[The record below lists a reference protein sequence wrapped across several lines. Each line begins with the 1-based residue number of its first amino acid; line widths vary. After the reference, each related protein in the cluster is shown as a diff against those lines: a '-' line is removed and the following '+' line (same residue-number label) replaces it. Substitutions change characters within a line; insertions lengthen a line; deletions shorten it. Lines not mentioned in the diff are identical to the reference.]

1 MNNQK
6 VVLAIMDGW
15 GIRDEKEGNAIK
27 EANTPNF
34 DMLCKTY
41 PHTKIYAEGEHVGL
55 PAGQMGNS
63 EVGHLNLGAG
73 RIVFQELSRI
83 NNEIKTGNF
92 FKNEAFLKAADHVK
106 KYNSA
111 LHIYGLVSPGGVHSS
126 MDHIFA
132 LIDFAKKENIKNFYV
147 HAFLDGRDTPPQSA
161 VTYLKEVE
169 EKLKEN
175 GFAPVATVSG
185 RYYAMDRDNRWDRV
199 EKAYDAL
206 TSMTGEKASSAVEA
220 VEKSYAAGTTDE
232 FVLPTIIGDENSRIK
247 DNDAIIFF
255 NFRPDRAREITRAFT
270 QSDFNGFERKVAPK
284 NLFYVTMTQY
294 DETFTLD
301 IAFKPEHMTNI
312 LGEVLSKNG
321 IRQLRTAETEKYAHV
336 TFFFNGGE
344 EKPFENEER
353 ILVKSPKVP
362 TYDMQPEMSA
372 YEVKDNVLKALD
384 SDKYGVII
392 VNFANPDM
400 VGHTGVESAA
410 IKAIEAVDTCIGE
423 IVQKVVEKGYVMY
436 LTADHGNAE
445 CMIDPKTKKPF
456 TAHTTN
462 MVPFIAINL
471 KDKNAQLRDGASLC
485 DVAPTILKTMD
496 IEQPEEMT
504 GKSILI

>member
-232 FVLPTIIGDENSRIK
+232 FVLPTIIGDENSRM
-247 DNDAIIFF
+247 
-255 NFRPDRAREITRAFT
+255 T
-270 QSDFNGFERKVAPK
+270 QS
-284 NLFYVTMTQY
+284 YSST
-294 DETFTLD
+294 
-301 IAFKPEHMTNI
+301 
-312 LGEVLSKNG
+312 
-321 IRQLRTAETEKYAHV
+321 
-336 TFFFNGGE
+336 
-344 EKPFENEER
+344 
-353 ILVKSPKVP
+353 
-362 TYDMQPEMSA
+362 
-372 YEVKDNVLKALD
+372 
-384 SDKYGVII
+384 SD
-392 VNFANPDM
+392 
-400 VGHTGVESAA
+400 
-410 IKAIEAVDTCIGE
+410 
-423 IVQKVVEKGYVMY
+423 
-436 LTADHGNAE
+436 L
-445 CMIDPKTKKPF
+445 
-456 TAHTTN
+456 
-462 MVPFIAINL
+462 
-471 KDKNAQLRDGASLC
+471 
-485 DVAPTILKTMD
+485 
-496 IEQPEEMT
+496 IEQE
-504 GKSILI
+504 K